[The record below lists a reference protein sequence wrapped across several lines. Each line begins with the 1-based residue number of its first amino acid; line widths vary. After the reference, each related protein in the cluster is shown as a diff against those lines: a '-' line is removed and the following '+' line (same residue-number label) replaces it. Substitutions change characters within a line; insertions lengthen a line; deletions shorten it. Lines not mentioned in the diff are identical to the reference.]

1 MVTSSLRLR
10 TFLWFNGT
18 LDAALP
24 FYQATFGD
32 GLVVNGVNR
41 NPETGSL
48 FTADLSIF
56 GHEFIAMNWPGGP
69 EFNEAISLSLE
80 TDGQAE
86 TDHYWDALT
95 RDGKAGQCGWCTDPF
110 GVTWQVSPK
119 QMRDWLEHPDPEVS
133 SYANNALRKMNKIII
148 DDLHQ

>member
-1 MVTSSLRLR
+1 MTLNLRLR

-18 LDAALP
+18 LDAALQ
-24 FYQATFGD
+24 FYQDTFGD
-32 GLVVNGVNR
+32 GLTVTGVNR

-48 FTADLSIF
+48 FTADFSIF

-69 EFNEAISLSLE
+69 AFNEAISLSLE

-86 TDHYWDALT
+86 TDRLWDALT
-95 RDGKAGQCGWCTDPF
+95 HNGKEGQCGWCTDPF

-119 QMRDWLEHPDPEVS
+119 QMRDWLEHSDPAVR
-133 SYANNALRKMNKIII
+133 SYANQALRQMGKIII
-148 DDLHQ
+148 EDLHQ